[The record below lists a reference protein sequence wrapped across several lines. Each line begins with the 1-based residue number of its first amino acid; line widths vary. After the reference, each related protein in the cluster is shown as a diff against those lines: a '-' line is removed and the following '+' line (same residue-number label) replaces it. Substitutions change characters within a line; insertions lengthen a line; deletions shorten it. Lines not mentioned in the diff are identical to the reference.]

1 MHFHLLGTGC
11 SDCYFRDSSVHRSYY
26 RCVSIHGT
34 DATQVS
40 ENVAYDVTGYCYY
53 LEDGVEQENRIE
65 FNLGAHIHSLGDE
78 PPWGSGQT
86 IEAIAQSDTLTLPAD
101 VTASAFYITNVKNY
115 IIGNAASG
123 GWAGFAFPNLPTPL
137 GSHRNEKLR
146 PSSVTGLTID
156 GNTAHSTAW
165 WWYHAA
171 AFYWGGSL
179 YYSGDTLMYNAGRDQ
194 SNSRST
200 CLVNKCIQS
209 NDCSSFCQ
217 PEEQAWLQVTNTKSF
232 LAPGIG
238 FGSWSGHM
246 EVLGYECHDCG
257 LSLESLSDGFWI
269 NNLLSV
275 CRTQTSIA
283 LPDNA
288 SATEIRADGFRWYDT
303 NQEHI
308 ITEAL
313 FRNCGYRSEQY
324 DEYDQ
329 SPTRGCG
336 NEFDMGCSSSSSVWS
351 MLTHSDQFVPEMMQG
366 TRAIAFENCGRRFRQ
381 QDYRSNKPS
390 SVSGRVQNWYDID
403 GTITGLGERS
413 VVASGLADAG
423 MWWEV
428 DNEGK

>member
-1 MHFHLLGTGC
+1 
-11 SDCYFRDSSVHRSYY
+11 
-26 RCVSIHGT
+26 
-34 DATQVS
+34 
-40 ENVAYDVTGYCYY
+40 
-53 LEDGVEQENRIE
+53 
-65 FNLGAHIHSLGDE
+65 
-78 PPWGSGQT
+78 
-86 IEAIAQSDTLTLPAD
+86 
-101 VTASAFYITNVKNY
+101 
-115 IIGNAASG
+115 
-123 GWAGFAFPNLPTPL
+123 
-137 GSHRNEKLR
+137 
-146 PSSVTGLTID
+146 
-156 GNTAHSTAW
+156 
-165 WWYHAA
+165 
-171 AFYWGGSL
+171 
-179 YYSGDTLMYNAGRDQ
+179 
-194 SNSRST
+194 
-200 CLVNKCIQS
+200 
-209 NDCSSFCQ
+209 
-217 PEEQAWLQVTNTKSF
+217 
-232 LAPGIG
+232 
-238 FGSWSGHM
+238 M